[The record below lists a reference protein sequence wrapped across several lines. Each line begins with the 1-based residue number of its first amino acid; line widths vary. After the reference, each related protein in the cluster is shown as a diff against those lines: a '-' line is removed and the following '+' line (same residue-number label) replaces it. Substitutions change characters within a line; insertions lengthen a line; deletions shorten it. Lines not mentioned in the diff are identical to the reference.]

1 MEKACEMIKQYGPL
15 AGRILLASIFIWSG
29 LDKIGNFAGTAG
41 YMAGQGIPLAEAALV
56 LSIIIEVGGGLMLIF
71 GWQARWAALAILLW
85 LIPVTLIF
93 HNFWAVE
100 AAQKQMQMIHFYKNL
115 GIMGGM
121 LYVMAFGA
129 GPLSLDNGA
138 RRG

>member
-1 MEKACEMIKQYGPL
+1 MDKACESIKQYGPL

-29 LDKIGNFAGTAG
+29 LDKTGNFAGTAS
-41 YMAGQGIPLAEAALV
+41 YMAGQGIPLAEAALA

-71 GWQARWAALAILLW
+71 GWKARWAALAILLW

-100 AAQKQMQMIHFYKNL
+100 AAQVQMQTIHFMKNL

-129 GPLSLDNGA
+129 GPLSLDQ
-138 RRG
+138 RGQRS